1 MSRADLLSLTEDSLI
16 ALANRGLVKRAAR
29 EADLRVELDGDAVR
43 GTFPDG
49 IVTVLP
55 PGVGLDGASC
65 TCGASGVCRHR
76 IAVVL
81 AYQREQAVPAFQPWS
96 PGELTDE
103 VLAAAFGER
112 VLASA
117 RRAYRALPVRLR
129 RPTAEDPVASAELP
143 LCTVRFL
150 VPGELGY
157 VHTDVTADKRDEF
170 VVLAVWAFREA
181 DERGVLEFEA
191 GAGTSTSTDFGAVPE
206 LIAQLLADGA
216 VNATPVQE
224 AALRRAQRDLA
235 ERNLHWPAA
244 AMADLVDQVAAYRAR
259 SASYEPTRFAALIA
273 ELHARRHSTGPR
285 SQVLGTDERAETPLS
300 RVRLTAL
307 GCRVLDEHTAE
318 VYFAGPTTVF
328 VLRNWWDEVG
338 ASRRVAGT
346 TLGRLA
352 ASNVVSESAVRS
364 ASRVVRLTTG
374 RVAKASI
381 TPVGEAWAEVPVLTR
396 DFAALETELAALPP
410 AFVRPRVEAELVRVL
425 AVAELRHVGYD
436 PGAQRLDAVIADAD
450 GTTATVSAQHN
461 PYRPAALDALA
472 KALTDGPRMIS
483 GTVRRAGGL
492 VLDPCAVL
500 TADGVVVPDLADG
513 ESTVLPSGS
522 WTRPEPLA
530 AATAAAVEAMAEAA
544 HRGLRHAGD
553 GVRARL
559 DQAAAGLRRVGLGRT
574 ADLLAAAESPDGW
587 CAAQLR
593 LLVLAELRDVR
604 PAEG

>member
-1 MSRADLLSLTEDSLI
+1 MTRLDLLSLTEDSLV

-29 EADLRVELDGDAVR
+29 EADLRIEVDADTVH

-81 AYQREQAVPAFQPWS
+81 AYQREQAAPAFEPWS
-96 PGELTDE
+96 PGQLTDE
-103 VLAAAFGER
+103 LLTAAFGER
-112 VLASA
+112 VLTAA
-117 RRAYRALPVRLR
+117 RRAYRAMLVRLR

-181 DERGVLEFEA
+181 DERGVVEFEA
-191 GAGTSTSTDFGAVPE
+191 GARTSTTADFGAVPE
-206 LIAQLLADGA
+206 LIDQLLADGA
-216 VNATPVQE
+216 ANATPVQE
-224 AALRRAQRDLA
+224 AALRRAQRDLT

-259 SASYEPTRFAALIA
+259 SASYEAARFAALIA
-273 ELHARRHSTGPR
+273 ELHARQHATGPR

-300 RVRLTAL
+300 RMRLTAL

-328 VLRNWWDEVG
+328 VLRNRWEKVD

-352 ASNVVSESAVRS
+352 ASNAVSESAVRS

-374 RVAKASI
+374 RVAKTSI
-381 TPVGEAWAEVPVLTR
+381 TPVGEAWAELPVLVK
-396 DFAALETELAALPP
+396 DFAALEAELAALPP

-425 AVAELRHVGYD
+425 AVAEVRHVGYD

-450 GTTATVSAQHN
+450 GTTATVSARYN
-461 PYRPAALDALA
+461 PHCPAALDVLA
-472 KALTDGPRMIS
+472 KALSGGPRMIS

-500 TADGVVVPDLADG
+500 TVDGVVVPDLADG
-513 ESTVLPSGS
+513 QPTTLPAGS

-530 AATAAAVEAMAEAA
+530 AAIATGLEAMAEAA
-544 HRGLRHAGD
+544 HRGLRHATA
-553 GVRARL
+553 GVRTRL
-559 DQAAAGLRRVGLGRT
+559 DEAAQRLRSVGLGRT
-574 ADLLAAAESPDGW
+574 ADLLAAADTPAGW
-587 CAAQLR
+587 CAAHLR
-593 LLVLAELRDVR
+593 LLVLAELRGVH
-604 PAEG
+604 PAER